1 MTKVTGKAAEDLAHE
16 ITMEALSDIFNI
28 ILSCDNNYVKL
39 KQFIQKYNLIQDKIT
54 DIYSYYDYYNDD
66 IKFNILLLGNNYI
79 YSFYYKESDN
89 IINAYEVSI
98 NIDSNMIYIK
108 CIYDGK
114 NRLTFEKHNND
125 YIKSTFEVFSK
136 TNFQYIFTK
145 TAQNYIIHLDENI
158 TNHIKNTNINYF
170 EHTQIGNIISF
181 RTHNITLLYQ
191 NNAGYVYVR
200 KDNITNIK
208 YTTNTFHIDYT
219 KDDNTKLITK
229 QIYVNN
235 QICFDS
241 EIYISG
247 YAHKINKLICN
258 FDNFN
263 FNSTKSAELPYF
275 LFDKNS
281 DINLLTVY
289 AFTEPMVY
297 NFTVNLLNL
306 NSVPIQYKYIIDNF
320 GELFSFQSITEN
332 TDIIEYYDSNDKIII
347 ENFKIKLINNDKTL
361 LRFKN
366 IFDNTGVY
374 YNILNNYLQIKNT
387 ILLANNFDKPDT
399 KPFYLDLKNNQIGRA
414 HV

>member
-145 TAQNYIIHLDENI
+145 TAQNYIID
-158 TNHIKNTNINYF
+158 
-170 EHTQIGNIISF
+170 
-181 RTHNITLLYQ
+181 
-191 NNAGYVYVR
+191 R
-200 KDNITNIK
+200 K
-208 YTTNTFHIDYT
+208 
-219 KDDNTKLITK
+219 
-229 QIYVNN
+229 
-235 QICFDS
+235 
-241 EIYISG
+241 
-247 YAHKINKLICN
+247 
-258 FDNFN
+258 
-263 FNSTKSAELPYF
+263 STR
-275 LFDKNS
+275 
-281 DINLLTVY
+281 
-289 AFTEPMVY
+289 
-297 NFTVNLLNL
+297 L
-306 NSVPIQYKYIIDNF
+306 NS
-320 GELFSFQSITEN
+320 S
-332 TDIIEYYDSNDKIII
+332 
-347 ENFKIKLINNDKTL
+347 
-361 LRFKN
+361 
-366 IFDNTGVY
+366 
-374 YNILNNYLQIKNT
+374 
-387 ILLANNFDKPDT
+387 
-399 KPFYLDLKNNQIGRA
+399 
-414 HV
+414 HVKRSRMPSSA